1 MSPRRIRCDVT
12 AANLPMISAPVRSW
26 VEGLALAHG
35 ISAPVAEYSVY
46 ASRTNY
52 YSAFPDGADWRD
64 RWRLCWT
71 FDIEFAADIC
81 GPDVSLRGIPLDYN
95 VRDETWEF
103 DDFDQG
109 DRLDLILAHPVEQSG
124 EVDLLMGELEERI
137 LAIAKLHDGEQQ
149 TSFADGFV
157 LRRYSIAATPTPARA
172 RLLDEIVA
180 EVRQRRV
187 FVNWQQLW
195 IGDQDA

>member
-1 MSPRRIRCDVT
+1 VT
-12 AANLPMISAPVRSW
+12 AANLPMINQPVPSW

-35 ISAPVAEYSVY
+35 ISAPVAAYRVY

-64 RWRLCWT
+64 RWRICWT

-81 GPDVSLRGIPLDYN
+81 GSAVSLRGIPLEYN
-95 VRDETWEF
+95 VRDESWNF
-103 DDFDQG
+103 DDFDCIG
-109 DRLDLILAHPVEQSG
+109 DRLDLILAHSVAQSG
-124 EVDLLMGELEERI
+124 EMDLLMGELRDRI
-137 LAIAKLHDGEQQ
+137 LAIANLYDGEQQ

-172 RLLDEIVA
+172 ALLDGIVA
-180 EVRQRRV
+180 EVRRGHG

-195 IGDQDA
+195 IGNHDV